1 MSTVFSLT
9 PFRNVHDVN
18 VKSNS
23 GISFVIDIYEQNN
36 AQYDSTVTVLDN
48 ITTNKGSWLY
58 NVTPNTVSAND
69 NFEAAVQLIIQ
80 YITTF
85 DKNDTIIDIHN
96 PCNCPFVSEPD
107 QKSILSKL
115 GVNISV
121 RVN

>member
-18 VKSNS
+18 VKSKS
-23 GISFVIDIYEQNN
+23 GIAFVIDIYEQSNT
-36 AQYDSTVTVLDN
+36 QYDSTVTVLDN

-58 NVTPNTVSAND
+58 NVTPNSASAND
-69 NFEAAVQLIIQ
+69 NFEAAIQLIIK

-85 DKNDTIIDIHN
+85 DQNDTITDIHN
-96 PCNCPFVSEPD
+96 PCNCPFVSEVD
-107 QKSILSKL
+107 QNSILSQL
-115 GVNISV
+115 SVNISV